1 MFACVFILKHLM
13 AKQSWQTNRNP
24 IKKAWNLRKPTSLVH
39 TSTKSTTCTRRR
51 GRAENA
57 EKRRDGFLERE
68 GKGLER
74 ETGSRFLH
82 GRAKWERK
90 RCLVIRTK
98 NEDSRELTGLWRTP
112 NQCTQRAY
120 ARVYDGVWWTR
131 SICWTTRCVWVST
144 VWFLL
149 RPILFR
155 RGIALT
161 LISFIYLFLF
171 PNKFYGVSLIPTSLF
186 NMGSRSC
193 QRSSF
198 IFILFFC
205 LKRQKKWDFS

>member
-13 AKQSWQTNRNP
+13 AKQSWQINRNP
-24 IKKAWNLRKPTSLVH
+24 IKKAWNLRKPTSSVH
-39 TSTKSTTCTRRR
+39 TSTKSTTCTKRR

-57 EKRRDGFLERE
+57 EERRDGF
-68 GKGLER
+68 LER

-98 NEDSRELTGLWRTP
+98 KEDSRELTGLWRTP
-112 NQCTQRAY
+112 NQCTQCAY

-198 IFILFFC
+198 IFIFYFKKKERM
-205 LKRQKKWDFS
+205 KRDKRNEIS